1 MTPTEVADQAY
12 ANSAYI
18 PDGDSYYGRWA
29 DQAAAFRG
37 VHRDLELG
45 VPYGDGAR
53 QSYDIFH
60 PSGHAKGSVIFVHG
74 GYWLASGPRDFS
86 HLAAGAVAA
95 GYACAMPS
103 YTLAPDA
110 RIADITRDIAGA
122 IGAIARRTTGPIHLA
137 GHSAGGH
144 LVARM
149 ACVDMAADWSHR
161 VARVMAISPISD
173 LAPLMQTSMNTTL
186 GINATE
192 ALAESPVHL
201 APQNM
206 AVTAWVGGAE
216 RPAFLDQ
223 AQWLSTAWDCDL
235 TVEGEKHHFDVIEG
249 LETPHSAMIR
259 ALLI

>member
-1 MTPTEVADQAY
+1 MTPTEVTDQAY

-18 PDGDSYYGRWA
+18 PGGHSYFARWA
-29 DQAAAFRG
+29 DQAASFRS
-37 VHRDLELG
+37 VHRHAELG

-60 PSGHAKGSVIFVHG
+60 PLGSAKGTVIFVHG
-74 GYWLASGPRDFS
+74 GYWLAGGPRDFS
-86 HLAAGAVAA
+86 HLAAGAETA

-103 YTLAPDA
+103 YTLAPEA
-110 RIADITRDIAGA
+110 RIADITRDIAAA
-122 IGAIARRTTGPIHLA
+122 IGTIAWRTTGPIYLV

-149 ACVDMAADWSHR
+149 ACVDMVADWSHR

-173 LAPLMQTSMNTTL
+173 LAPLMETSMNAML
-186 GINATE
+186 GIDATE
-192 ALAESPVHL
+192 ALTESPVHL
-201 APQNM
+201 TQQNM

-223 AQWLSTAWDCDL
+223 AQWLRTAWDCDL
-235 TVEGEKHHFDVIEG
+235 TIEADLHHFDVIEG
-249 LETPHSAMIR
+249 LETPHSAMMR
-259 ALLI
+259 ALLR